1 MIVWMDIADIGPG
14 ALASLPDGSR
24 IRIEIVHPDGYVSAR
39 PVEGEFEGLLVVCA
53 ISKLG
58 PEPEESVFSKL
69 KCPVLLA
76 SEMSGFRFL
85 VFNHL
90 SLSSSGGTVEK
101 SGRFLA

>member
-90 SLSSSGGTVEK
+90 SLSSSGGSVGK